1 MKRTLI
7 AAIAGLLCA
16 GAYAQDNTAPLKGNA
31 EEAKKHISMCQGC
44 HGIYDYKATFPRVYR
59 VPMIGGQQPGYI
71 AKALQGYKS
80 GSRTQPNMRAIA
92 ESLSDQDIA
101 DLAAYYG
108 SPQ

>member
-1 MKRTLI
+1 MKRILI
-7 AAIAGLLCA
+7 AAIAALFCA
-16 GAYAQDNTAPLKGNA
+16 GAYAQDNTAALKGN
-31 EEAKKHISMCQGC
+31 EEAARGKISMCKGC
-44 HGIYDYKATFPRVYR
+44 HGIYDYKATFPKVYR

-71 AKALQGYKS
+71 VKALQGYKS

-108 SPQ
+108 SAQ